1 MGAGKTGNYKNT
13 KGAKTINGFPTEI
26 NPGKQDKHIPSSNNY
41 QPGKS
46 IISISKNECQSLLDK
61 YAGTGT
67 KIGTNKER
75 VDFGKVIGSYVDPAT
90 GKKYPTTMGMIHYS
104 KTGTHI
110 VPSTPKNF
118 KGED

>member
-1 MGAGKTGNYKNT
+1 MGSGISGKYSNT
-13 KGAKTINGFPTEI
+13 KGSKIVNGYPTKI
-26 NPGKQDKHIPSSNNY
+26 NPGKQGKHIPSSNNY

-46 IISISKNECQSLLDK
+46 IVSISKSECQKLIDK

-67 KIGTNKER
+67 KIGANKER
-75 VDFGKVIGSYVDPAT
+75 VDFGQIIGSYVDPAT
-90 GKKYPTTMGMIHYS
+90 GKKYPTTVGMIHYS

-110 VPSTPKNF
+110 VPATPKQF